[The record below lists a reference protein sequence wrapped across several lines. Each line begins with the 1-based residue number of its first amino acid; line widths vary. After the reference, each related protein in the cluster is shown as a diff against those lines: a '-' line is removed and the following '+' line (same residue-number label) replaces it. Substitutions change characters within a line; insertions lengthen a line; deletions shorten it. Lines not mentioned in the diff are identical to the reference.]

1 METEV
6 ASQKKN
12 GETTAMNDIFKA
24 FEPKVFSAWI
34 PSRAYAWNDE
44 FTVVRIFMKAALY
57 KLP

>member
-24 FEPKVFSAWI
+24 LEPKVFSAWI
-34 PSRAYAWNDE
+34 PSRAYA
-44 FTVVRIFMKAALY
+44 
-57 KLP
+57 

>member
-24 FEPKVFSAWI
+24 FEPKVFFGLDSKQGL
-34 PSRAYAWNDE
+34 
-44 FTVVRIFMKAALY
+44 RIE
-57 KLP
+57 